1 MRKHYACL
9 PKYNWN
15 DFNGCKF
22 LTYQSM
28 TLWGVAHFQERKFT
42 SDSEIFWKWKI
53 IHGMGTTQVVT
64 PPPHPPPPSQTLNP
78 NPDSNPYVITITIRL
93 IEIVIA
99 TMCYTREVNS
109 HTLYSV
115 FITGDFIDKKTCRT
129 HAVQATSTRLI
140 GKNKIPP
147 SPQKGK
153 SSIFKK

>member
-1 MRKHYACL
+1 MHAC
-9 PKYNWN
+9 PNIT
-15 DFNGCKF
+15 G
-22 LTYQSM
+22 M
-28 TLWGVAHFQERKFT
+28 TLTAANFWHTRVWRYEVSHTFKKENSRQTVKFFENEKSYMAWGPRK
-42 SDSEIFWKWKI
+42 SSR
-53 IHGMGTTQVVT
+53 
-64 PPPHPPPPSQTLNP
+64 PLPHPPPPSQTLNP

-153 SSIFKK
+153 SSLCKK